1 MKDEEKTKEQL
12 IDELINLRKQLE
24 FTKRS
29 SQLRLQTI
37 LDALPVGIFI
47 SDCQGKVL
55 QTNGLA
61 QEIWGG
67 NSIPPSRI
75 AECWSRRGWWAETG
89 EPVEDQDW
97 ALARAIT
104 KGETSKEEVINI
116 QRLDGTKGTIL
127 NYAAPFINDRDEIE
141 GAVVVL
147 QDVTKR
153 QLING
158 LLKRALGDLS
168 IEEFVK
174 MTLDVITS
182 LPFLEKKGIIY
193 LVESGMFALKA
204 LTGLDEEGLLKE
216 IPVSGCL
223 CRKLDE
229 QNQVQFIDEQPCIYL
244 VDIGFSK
251 NLCIPVI
258 KGKSLLGIICLSQRD
273 GYPQSQVDR
282 EFFIAVA
289 DALASFISRKQAEE
303 AIKKHSDHLEVMVTE
318 RTKALQRANKRIS
331 NILESI
337 TDGFYALNNQ
347 LNFVYINKEAKR
359 ILAKSNRNLIGKG
372 IWEEFPKIPIF
383 VENLYKAIE
392 LKQSV
397 HFDYFCINVKRWLEM
412 HFYPSDDGLSA
423 YFRDITERKQT
434 EDKILQLAAIVESSS
449 DGIMSCSRNGSILS
463 WNKAAEDIYGYQA
476 EEILGQN
483 ILNLVPSEQLKHMK
497 KMLVELLKG
506 EAISQYDISF
516 IKKDGSIAFICFSAS
531 PIKDSKGET
540 EQISIIT
547 RDITERSR
555 FEKEMSRIARL
566 DLVGQMSASIGHEVR
581 NPMTTVRGFLQM
593 LGEKETDA
601 GKKEYYELMID
612 ELDRA
617 NAIITEFLSLAR
629 DKVSKLEDKCING
642 ILESL
647 YRLILADA
655 INQDKSIEIDKGIVP
670 VIPLDEKE
678 IRQLILNLVRNG
690 LEAMSPGGKLIIKT
704 FKDNDELVL
713 SVQDQGEGISPEILD
728 NLGTPFITTKSQG
741 TGLGLAVCYSIVGRH
756 NARIDVKTGFSGTV
770 FEVRFKIPAAVEGGV
785 P

>member
-12 IDELINLRKQLE
+12 LDELNDLRKQLE
-24 FTKRS
+24 FTQKS
-29 SQLRLQTI
+29 SELRLQTI
-37 LDALPVGIFI
+37 LDALPVGVFI
-47 SDCQGKVL
+47 SDSHGKVI

-61 QEIWGG
+61 HEIWGC
-67 NSIPPSRI
+67 SVQHPSWI
-75 AECWSRRGWWAETG
+75 EDYESYMGWWAETG
-89 EPVEDQDW
+89 EPLEARDW

-104 KGETSKEEVINI
+104 RGEKSKEEVINI
-116 QRLDGTKGTIL
+116 QRFDGTKGTIL
-127 NYAAPFINDRDEIE
+127 NYAAPFVNDRDEIE
-141 GAVVVL
+141 GAVVVI

-158 LLKRALGDLS
+158 LLNRALDDLS
-168 IEEFVK
+168 IDRFVK
-174 MTLDVITS
+174 MTLDVIIS
-182 LPFLEKKGIIY
+182 LPFLEKKGLIY
-193 LVESGMFALKA
+193 LVESGTFVLKA
-204 LTGLDEEGLLKE
+204 HIGLDEKLLAKE
-216 IPVSGCL
+216 VPVSGCI

-229 QNQVQFIDEQPCIYL
+229 QNQVQFIDEQPCDYL
-244 VDIGFSK
+244 ADIGFSK

-258 KGKSLLGIICLSQRD
+258 KGNSLLGIVCLTQRAD
-273 GYPQSQVDR
+273 YPHSQVER

-303 AIKKHSDHLEVMVTE
+303 AIKKHRDQLEIMVTE
-318 RTKALQRANKRIS
+318 RTKALRRANKRTT
-331 NILESI
+331 NIMESI
-337 TDGFYALNNQ
+337 TDGFYALNNR
-347 LNFVYINKEAKR
+347 LKFVYINKEAKR
-359 ILAKSNRNLIGKG
+359 ILAKSNRDLIGKT
-372 IWEEFPKIPIF
+372 IWDEFSQIPIF
-383 VENLYKAIE
+383 AENLYKAIE

-397 HFDYFCINVKRWLEM
+397 HFDYYCTTINGWLEM
-412 HFYPSDDGLSA
+412 NLYPSDDGVSA
-423 YFRDITERKQT
+423 YFRDITERKLT
-434 EDKILQLAAIVESSS
+434 EEKVLQLAAIVEYSS

-463 WNKAAEDIYGYQA
+463 WNKAAEDIYGYKA

-483 ILNLVPSEQLKHMK
+483 ILNLVPCEQLKCMR
-497 KMLVELLKG
+497 KMLVQLLKG
-506 EAISQYDISF
+506 EAINQYDTTF
-516 IKKDGSIAFICFSAS
+516 IRKDGSIAFICFSAS

-540 EQISIIT
+540 DKISVIT

-593 LGEKETDA
+593 LGEKESDT
-601 GKKEYYELMID
+601 GKKDYYELMID

-629 DKVSKLEDKCING
+629 DKVSKLEDKCIND

-655 INQDKSIEIDKGIVP
+655 LNQDKSIAIEKGIVP

-690 LEAMSPGGKLIIKT
+690 LEAMSPGGKLIIRT
-704 FKDNDELVL
+704 FMDNDELVL

-741 TGLGLAVCYSIVGRH
+741 TGLGLAVCYSIAGRH
-756 NARIDVKTGFSGTV
+756 HARIDVKTGSSGTV
-770 FEVRFKIPAAVEGGV
+770 FDVRFRIPVA
-785 P
+785 